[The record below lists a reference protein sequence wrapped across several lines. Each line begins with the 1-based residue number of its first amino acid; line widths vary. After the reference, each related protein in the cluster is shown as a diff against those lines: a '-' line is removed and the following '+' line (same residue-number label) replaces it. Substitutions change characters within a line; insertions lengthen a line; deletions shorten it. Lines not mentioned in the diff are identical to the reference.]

1 MALLKIR
8 VKAKVLI
15 SWGNASLAFI
25 RNTNAIKD
33 TTLSYSGAVNSSFS
47 AGQVLYT
54 QGLAGQVGYIQVS
67 SKESTVLNG
76 SGLFRITV
84 EHYPSSTEG
93 NKTITFNIDESPAN
107 LHLTYNSLPN
117 IQDIIVETPNRT
129 MYVFQASDFD
139 SKYSDYDNDALTEI
153 QINGDVSGIQLDGE
167 PIQSGQWIAMGDVNA
182 GNLWY
187 VPENR
192 SDMYEKNLTWKAK
205 DQHGNISI
213 N

>member
-25 RNTNAIKD
+25 RNTNTIKD
-33 TTLSYSGAVNSSFS
+33 TSLSYSGAVNSSFS
-47 AGQVLYT
+47 AGQVLYA
-54 QGLAGQVGYIQVS
+54 QGSPGQVGYIQIS
-67 SKESTVLNG
+67 SKESTTLNG

-84 EHYPSSTEG
+84 EHYPTETEG

-117 IQDIIVETPNRT
+117 IQDVIVETPNRT